1 MRMTYVLTLILILA
15 QILKNV
21 NKENEEPG
29 WARIKFITYSIVEI
43 HMICEACFEYPI
55 YNIVWLHMYSQ
66 FVWWCLSVHI
76 YIRYMYCDRIAVE
89 AFIFIFYSI
98 LYKQPYTYIHTF
110 KTEWIHTH
118 YTANVN
124 YNSNIGYWLYIGP
137 LTSIQQSLPLKIHG
151 WWNDCPCTSGLSP
164 VKSSLASRFSI
175 NKCPG
180 CFIVGSQWPCQHHCL
195 HHSSTP
201 PRTTAGLEFGH
212 DWQLGHASLFLQCTT
227 ARIPNS
233 TNITLSSLL
242 CDRLSRSN
250 SREITEKPASLH
262 PVNSLLVTY
271 SLAAEEVGHY
281 PFQSEGMQFR
291 RLLKFSQFPWPL
303 LNIYKNTRTFESIAI

>member
-1 MRMTYVLTLILILA
+1 MLIKRTKNLAERESNLSHIVLSRYIWFVRHVSNILFIILY
-15 QILKNV
+15 
-21 NKENEEPG
+21 G
-29 WARIKFITYSIVEI
+29 CTCI
-43 HMICEACFEYPI
+43 HNLYDG
-55 YNIVWLHMYSQ
+55 VW
-66 FVWWCLSVHI
+66 VCI
-76 YIRYMYCDRIAVE
+76 YIRYMYCVRSWSIHIYILQY
-89 AFIFIFYSI
+89 FIQTAI
-98 LYKQPYTYIHTF
+98 YIHTF

-212 DWQLGHASLFLQCTT
+212 DCLATHPCFYNVQQPEFPILQTSHCRPCFVIGWVKFARDHWEARLASP
-227 ARIPNS
+227 R
-233 TNITLSSLL
+233 
-242 CDRLSRSN
+242 
-250 SREITEKPASLH
+250 
-262 PVNSLLVTY
+262 
-271 SLAAEEVGHY
+271 
-281 PFQSEGMQFR
+281 
-291 RLLKFSQFPWPL
+291 
-303 LNIYKNTRTFESIAI
+303 

>member
-1 MRMTYVLTLILILA
+1 MSRLLHSGQPMT
-15 QILKNV
+15 
-21 NKENEEPG
+21 
-29 WARIKFITYSIVEI
+29 
-43 HMICEACFEYPI
+43 
-55 YNIVWLHMYSQ
+55 
-66 FVWWCLSVHI
+66 LSTSL
-76 YIRYMYCDRIAVE
+76 
-89 AFIFIFYSI
+89 FTPF
-98 LYKQPYTYIHTF
+98 IHTS
-110 KTEWIHTH
+110 
-118 YTANVN
+118 ANNGRVRV
-124 YNSNIGYWLYIGP
+124 WAL
-137 LTSIQQSLPLKIHG
+137 
-151 WWNDCPCTSGLSP
+151 
-164 VKSSLASRFSI
+164 
-175 NKCPG
+175 
-180 CFIVGSQWPCQHHCL
+180 
-195 HHSSTP
+195 
-201 PRTTAGLEFGH
+201 
-212 DWQLGHASLFLQCTT
+212 LGHASLFLQCTT

>member
-212 DWQLGHASLFLQCTT
+212 CLATHPCFYNVQQPEFPILQTSHCRPCFVIGWVALIRERSL
-227 ARIPNS
+227 
-233 TNITLSSLL
+233 
-242 CDRLSRSN
+242 RSPP
-250 SREITEKPASLH
+250 RFTPLIVCSLH
-262 PVNSLLVTY
+262 ILL
-271 SLAAEEVGHY
+271 
-281 PFQSEGMQFR
+281 Q
-291 RLLKFSQFPWPL
+291 LKKLDITHSNRKGCNFGGCWSFHNFLGP
-303 LNIYKNTRTFESIAI
+303 Y